1 MPSSIQII
9 ELDPQLEVL
18 QALAAF
24 EAEPFLLLLDS
35 AARHR
40 ERDARYSVLTADPV
54 AVCRIDRVEH
64 GDSPFETLRSWQLLL
79 PELTPDEQRG
89 LPPFCG
95 GIAGLMSYELGH
107 AFEKLPRPVIDD
119 FQTPALLA
127 GLFDWAIVWD
137 HIEGTVRAY
146 VLQMCESDNGSN
158 AARRNLWI
166 RERLSSSQP
175 QSGKNSVPEATA
187 SEKETCNNQAPEE
200 RQPASASPRL
210 TVTEGDAPVAHATG
224 TGLPL
229 LRSCDSRSASTTDT
243 DESELSGSV
252 AASSSRCL
260 HQHRIEPTSDIFS
273 DFTRDEYMSSVSR
286 VIEYIRAGDVFQT
299 NLSQRLMAPWTGTA
313 TELYCRIR
321 TNNPAPFCGL
331 LQTAEFSIVS
341 ASPERFL
348 KVDQSGHVETRP
360 IKGTRRRPRSPIADL
375 YAGIELA
382 DSEKD
387 RAENV
392 MIVDL
397 LRNDLS
403 RSCRA
408 GSVKVTG
415 LCEIER
421 FETVLHL
428 VSTVVGQLSPD
439 RHVWDLMSGCF
450 PGGSIIG
457 APKIRAMEIIA
468 ELEPTVRG
476 AYCGSLFAL
485 GPCGEFDSSILIRT
499 FTLKNG
505 RVQFPVGGGIVADS
519 DPLDEYRETLHKAS
533 GMIRCL
539 KNGH

>member
-1 MPSSIQII
+1 M
-9 ELDPQLEVL
+9 
-18 QALAAF
+18 F
-24 EAEPFLLLLDS
+24 ESEPFLLLLDS

-40 ERDARYSVLTADPV
+40 ERDARYSMLTADPV
-54 AVCRIDRVEH
+54 AVCRIDRAEH
-64 GDSPFETLRSWQLLL
+64 GDSPFETLRSWQSLL
-79 PELTPDEQRG
+79 PALTADEQRG

-107 AFEKLPRPVIDD
+107 AFEQLPQPAIDD

-146 VLQMCESDNGSN
+146 VLTLQESNHGS
-158 AARRNLWI
+158 AAVFRRNRWVL
-166 RERLSSSQP
+166 ERLSSPEP
-175 QSGKNSVPEATA
+175 QSGNSPVPEATA
-187 SEKETCNNQAPEE
+187 SGNKAFGIQA
-200 RQPASASPRL
+200 QGGASVPDAGGSILAGSAGASPSRL
-210 TVTEGDAPVAHATG
+210 
-224 TGLPL
+224 LK
-229 LRSCDSRSASTTDT
+229 
-243 DESELSGSV
+243 
-252 AASSSRCL
+252 
-260 HQHRIEPTSDIFS
+260 QHRIERSSEIYS
-273 DFTRDEYMSSVSR
+273 DFTRDEYTSSVSR
-286 VIEYIRAGDVFQT
+286 VIEYIRAGDIFQA
-299 NLSQRLMAPWTGTA
+299 NLSQRLMAPWTETA
-313 TELYCRIR
+313 TELYARIR

-331 LQTAEFSIVS
+331 LQTPEFSVIS

-348 KVDQSGHVETRP
+348 KVDRMGVVETRP

-375 YAGIELA
+375 YAGTELA
-382 DSEKD
+382 GSEKD

-403 RSCRA
+403 RSCLA
-408 GSVKVTG
+408 GTVKVTG

-428 VSTVVGQLSPD
+428 VSTVVGQLRPD
-439 RHVWDLMSGCF
+439 RDVWDLMSGCF
-450 PGGSIIG
+450 PGGSITG

-485 GPCGEFDSSILIRT
+485 GPCGDFDSSILIRT
-499 FTLKNG
+499 FTLKRG
-505 RVQFPVGGGIVADS
+505 WLQFPVGGGIVADS

-533 GMIRCL
+533 GMIRSL
-539 KNGH
+539 H

>member
-1 MPSSIQII
+1 MPSSIHII
-9 ELDPQLEVL
+9 ELDPRLEVL

-24 EAEPFLLLLDS
+24 ESEPFLLLLDS

-40 ERDARYSVLTADPV
+40 ERDARYSILTADPV
-54 AVCRIDRVEH
+54 AVCHIDHVQF
-64 GDSPFETLRSWQLLL
+64 GDSPFQTLRSWQNLL
-79 PELTPDEQRG
+79 PDLTPVDQHG

-107 AFEKLPRPVIDD
+107 AFERLPQRAFDD
-119 FQTPALLA
+119 FRTPALLA

-137 HIEGTVRAY
+137 HIEGTVRAF
-146 VLQMCESDNGSN
+146 VLQLSVAVRQTSLMERSH
-158 AARRNLWI
+158 WI
-166 RERLSSSQP
+166 RERLKQHGCLP
-175 QSGKNSVPEATA
+175 FREGEA
-187 SEKETCNNQAPEE
+187 
-200 RQPASASPRL
+200 PAEPSAVTGSAGASPSPVP
-210 TVTEGDAPVAHATG
+210 TAPG
-224 TGLPL
+224 
-229 LRSCDSRSASTTDT
+229 
-243 DESELSGSV
+243 ESPSG
-252 AASSSRCL
+252 RF
-260 HQHRIEPTSDIFS
+260 HRIEPTSDIFS
-273 DFTRDEYMSSVSR
+273 DFTRGEYTSSVSR
-286 VIEYIRAGDVFQT
+286 IIEYIRAGDIFQA

-313 TELYCRIR
+313 TALYTRIC

-331 LQTAEFSIVS
+331 LQTPEFSVVS

-348 KVDQSGHVETRP
+348 KVDRTGSVETRP

-375 YAGIELA
+375 YAGTELA
-382 DSEKD
+382 GSEKD

-408 GSVKVTG
+408 GSVRVTG

-428 VSTVVGQLSPD
+428 VSTVVGQLRPD
-439 RHVWDLMSGCF
+439 RDVWDLLTGCF
-450 PGGSIIG
+450 PGGSITG

-468 ELEPTVRG
+468 ELEPTLRG

-485 GPCGEFDSSILIRT
+485 GPCGDFDSSILIRT
-499 FTLKNG
+499 FTLKDG
-505 RVQFPVGGGIVADS
+505 WVQFPVGGGIVADS

-533 GMIRCL
+533 GMIRSL
-539 KNGH
+539 G